1 MAKPARRL
9 FRRKRRTTKSR
20 MYKSVSTQVVTQRV
34 EGYSMVQLAN
44 VGSRRITAFF
54 NTFTPT
60 GAEFFNVRDILSASQ
75 SFIKYATLFKRFR
88 IDYVRVSGYCDHT
101 HATLNG
107 YTFDYA
113 LNFFPQYYGNT
124 GDTLV
129 SEIRS
134 SDQSLVVPNLRLKYS
149 KKWAPVLDGPNG
161 TGYGQWM
168 PLNGETANSIIGQ
181 VSVASLLPPLSSTLT
196 HALGMV
202 TVYVGISFA
211 DKNF

>member
-20 MYKSVSTQVVTQRV
+20 MYKSVSTQIVTQRV

-54 NTFTPT
+54 NTFTPS

-75 SFIKYATLFKRFR
+75 SFIKYATLFKRFK
-88 IDYVRVSGYCDHT
+88 IDYVQVSAYCDHT
-101 HATLNG
+101 HGTLNG

-134 SDQSLVVPNLRLKYS
+134 SDQTLVVPNLRLKYS
-149 KKWAPVLDGPNG
+149 KKWAPVVDGPNG

-168 PLNGETANSIIGQ
+168 PLNGETVNSIIGQ
-181 VSVASLLPPLSSTLT
+181 VSVASLLPPLSSTT
-196 HALGMV
+196 VHALGMA
-202 TVYVGISFA
+202 TVYIGITFA

>member
-20 MYKSVSTQVVTQRV
+20 MYKSVSTQIVTQRV

-44 VGSRRITAFF
+44 VGARRITAFF
-54 NTFTPT
+54 NAFTPT
-60 GAEFFNVRDILSASQ
+60 GAEFFNVRDILLASP
-75 SFIKYATLFKRFR
+75 SFFKYSTLFKRFK
-88 IDYVRVSGYCDHT
+88 IDYIQVSAYCDHS
-101 HATLNG
+101 HSSMNG

-129 SEIRS
+129 SEVRS
-134 SDQSLVVPNLRLKYS
+134 SDQTLVVQNLRLKYV
-149 KKWAPVLDGPNG
+149 KKWAPVLDGPGG

-168 PLNGETANSIIGQ
+168 PLNGETVNAIIGQ
-181 VSVASLLPPLSSTLT
+181 VSVASLLPPLTSTTT

-202 TVYVGISFA
+202 TVYINLSFA

>member
-20 MYKSVSTQVVTQRV
+20 MYKSVSTQIVTQRV

-60 GAEFFNVRDILSASQ
+60 GAEFFNVRDILSGSQ
-75 SFIKYATLFKRFR
+75 SFIRYAALFKRFR
-88 IDYVRVSGYCDHT
+88 IDYVQVSAYCDHS
-101 HATLNG
+101 HATMNG

-113 LNFFPQYYGNT
+113 LNFFPQYHGNT

-134 SDQSLVVPNLRLKYS
+134 SDQTLVVQNLRHRYT
-149 KKWAPVLDGPNG
+149 KKWAPVLNGPSG
-161 TGYGQWM
+161 TGYGHWM
-168 PLNGETANSIIGQ
+168 PLNGETANAIIGQ
-181 VSVASLLPPLSSTLT
+181 VSVASVLPPLSATTT